1 MFKSSQ
7 TYNPL
12 YDPATDNMPIPS
24 DVQSRLNAPLVDPA
38 GFDPTDEQFLY
49 EVLAKIDQGVIKLL
63 FPDSLL
69 KQEMY
74 EKLDDAKKGKA
85 DQNALIILTS
95 LRTIYNLWKA
105 NPVPTFQLKNEI
117 HHIRM
122 TKERVEKEL
131 GDVYVI

>member
-1 MFKSSQ
+1 MY
-7 TYNPL
+7 YNPL
-12 YDPATDNMPIPS
+12 YDPATDNMPIPA
-24 DVQSRLNAPLVDPA
+24 DVQSRLNAPLTDPA

-49 EVLAKIDQGVIKLL
+49 DVLGKIDQGVIKLL

-69 KQEMY
+69 RQEMY
-74 EKLDDAKKGKA
+74 EKFDDVKKGKA
-85 DQNALIILTS
+85 DQNALIILAS
-95 LRTIYNLWKA
+95 LRTIYNLWKV

-122 TKERVEKEL
+122 TKERAEQEL